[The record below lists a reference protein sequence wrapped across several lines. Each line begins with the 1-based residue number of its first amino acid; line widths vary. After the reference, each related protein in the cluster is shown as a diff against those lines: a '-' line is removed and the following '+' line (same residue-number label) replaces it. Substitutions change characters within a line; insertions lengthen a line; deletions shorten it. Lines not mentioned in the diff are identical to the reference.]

1 MPEMDG
7 LTILKEIRALDPHAP
22 VIILGGGATEVQENQ
37 ARALRATDFIRKGLS
52 LDVLVEAVIR
62 LLKLPVPST
71 VTQPPLGK
79 GHIIEQIDESVLVI
93 DDEPQIVRALR
104 VGLRTKGYE
113 VLSAGNGETGL
124 EVLATREVD
133 VVVLDLGLPG
143 IDGIEVTKRA
153 RTWSEVP
160 IIVLSVRE
168 GQTDKVAALDA
179 GADDY
184 LTKPFGMDELLA
196 RIRAAMRRTPGTRTS
211 EGVVRVGDLE
221 IDLGRRLV
229 KMDGRQLHL
238 TPTEL
243 AVLEV
248 FVANPGKL
256 LTHRWLL
263 DRIGAAGSDSQY
275 LRVYVG
281 QLRKKLGDDTSNPR
295 YIFTEPGIGYRWTE
309 S

>member
-1 MPEMDG
+1 M
-7 LTILKEIRALDPHAP
+7 TSIL
-22 VIILGGGATEVQENQ
+22 VV
-37 ARALRATDFIRKGLS
+37 
-52 LDVLVEAVIR
+52 
-62 LLKLPVPST
+62 
-71 VTQPPLGK
+71 
-79 GHIIEQIDESVLVI
+79 

-113 VLSAGNGETGL
+113 VLAAGNGETAL
-124 EVLATREVD
+124 ELLATRNVD

-143 IDGIEVTKRA
+143 IDGVEVTRRA
-153 RTWSEVP
+153 RSWSNVP

-168 GQTDKVAALDA
+168 SQSDKVGALDA

-196 RIRAAMRRTPGTRTS
+196 RIRAALRRAPEARNDS
-211 EGVVRVGDLE
+211 VIMVGELEVDLAK
-221 IDLGRRLV
+221 RYV
-229 KMDGRQLHL
+229 KRDGKTVHL
-238 TPTEL
+238 TPTEFGL
-243 AVLEV
+243 LEA
-248 FVANPGKL
+248 FVIHPGKL

-263 DRIGAAGSDSQY
+263 DRIGAAGSESEY

-281 QLRKKLGDDTSNPR
+281 QLRKKLDDDPSRPR